1 MAHLIQH
8 APPPRRRMS
17 CLRDGTRTASGG
29 TEQVAGIPDSIEAD
43 EVARGVLALS
53 CQANQTL
60 QQWAKLKISYLINK
74 GFET

>member
-1 MAHLIQH
+1 MRRTFERLAFAFVSVLMAHLIQH

-60 QQWAKLKISYLINK
+60 QQ
-74 GFET
+74 